1 MSCAVAA
8 DKDKSQAALL
18 LKKQLKQLNK
28 QPIEGFSA
36 GLVNDDNIYNWQFC
50 ILGPSDTL

>member
-1 MSCAVAA
+1 MCAVAA